1 MQELHCSTVEKIEY
15 LRRQGYNV
23 VEIWEC
29 DVNRELNSNEDMKYY
44 FDHYHIAESLEPRH
58 ALFCGRTNAAKLY
71 HCCQGDEQIRYVDF
85 TSLYPHVNR
94 SKTVPTGHPEI
105 ITENFYED
113 ISNYFGLIKCTVLPL
128 RGLFHPVLPH
138 NGQDKLMFA
147 LCKTCADTG
156 NQTPC
161 THSDTERAIQGTWCS
176 VELMK
181 ALSMKVN
188 DIFEN
193 QGIQLDPAKINYNPG
208 LRTLAKLMLNS
219 FWGKFAQRSNLVKT
233 EQIED
238 PQVFFDYLTSD
249 EITVLDADL
258 VSDEILEIRYEYGDK
273 FVQPDPNTNVVIA
286 AFTTAYARL
295 QLYDELEMLQERVL
309 YYDTDSIIYLS
320 QPGQPEPRLGNYIGD
335 LTDELGGE
343 HITVFASGGPK
354 NYCYKTSGG
363 KTEVKVRGITL
374 DCTARQKVNFEVI
387 CAMVFLRVEC
397 GVTGQVSVDIPF
409 RITRNTRTKE
419 IQTKRMKKDYRVVYN
434 KRVIIDDYKTLP
446 YGY

>member
-1 MQELHCSTVEKIEY
+1 
-15 LRRQGYNV
+15 
-23 VEIWEC
+23 
-29 DVNRELNSNEDMKYY
+29 
-44 FDHYHIAESLEPRH
+44 
-58 ALFCGRTNAAKLY
+58 
-71 HCCQGDEQIRYVDF
+71 
-85 TSLYPHVNR
+85 
-94 SKTVPTGHPEI
+94 
-105 ITENFYED
+105 
-113 ISNYFGLIKCTVLPL
+113 
-128 RGLFHPVLPH
+128 
-138 NGQDKLMFA
+138 MFA

-161 THSDTERAIQGTWCS
+161 THSDAERAIQGTWCS

-181 ALSMKVN
+181 ALEKGYRIIQMHEVWHFPQKSDTLFKEYIDTFAKIKLEASGYPKDCVTDEQKQRYVN
-188 DIFEN
+188 DILEN
-193 QGIQLDPAKINYNPG
+193 QGIQLDPTKINYNPG
-208 LRTLAKLMLNS
+208 LRALAKLMLNS
-219 FWGKFAQRSNLVKT
+219 FWGKFTQRSNLVKT
-233 EQIED
+233 EQIEN
-238 PQVFFDYLTSD
+238 PQVFFDCLTSD

-258 VSDEILEIRYEYGDK
+258 MSDEILEIRHEYGDK
-273 FVQPDPNTNVVIA
+273 FVQPEPNTNVVIA

-295 QLYDELEMLQERVL
+295 QLYDELDMLQ
-309 YYDTDSIIYLS
+309 
-320 QPGQPEPRLGNYIGD
+320 D

-387 CAMVFLRVEC
+387 CTMVFLRAEC

-419 IQTKRMKKDYRVVYN
+419 IQTKRMKKDHCVVYN

-446 YGY
+446 YAY